1 MVKTPAKIRS
11 WLAGEDRWDKL
22 PGEAKWLRDQIGVN
36 TDEKKKKTGFWFSLS
51 PTAIS

>member
-11 WLAGEDRWDKL
+11 WLAGENLWDKL

-36 TDEKKKKTGFWFSLS
+36 IDEKEKKLVFGSHSL
-51 PTAIS
+51 